1 MFFVVSVFADKT
13 ISYTS
18 PNGAL
23 QAVVTTTPNGESD
36 ETVILSRGRVL
47 LKHID
52 DGHGVDRAKWTADS
66 QFLVVSTGS
75 YGGHQPWSEPI
86 WVYWAAKNRIFE
98 LWKFGLASVDDF
110 TLKSPDRVQVPILGC
125 TDREGDDRVFTFDL
139 RRFVTEER
147 LEISPCP
154 DR

>member
-86 WVYWAAKNRIFE
+86 WVYWAAKNRI
-98 LWKFGLASVDDF
+98 LSDGSLAWLPLTTSRSNRQIAFRFQSSDARIVRAMIEC
-110 TLKSPDRVQVPILGC
+110 SPLISAC
-125 TDREGDDRVFTFDL
+125 
-139 RRFVTEER
+139 FVTEER